1 MNNKNIK
8 IIKNQISRVVK
19 DVFPELYTKE
29 FNDKVMQQL
38 APMVDSAL
46 TSIKDTLLGANERH
60 REQSKASENKLLTE
74 ASKHLQKMNIS
85 MMAFQTILA
94 EKLAM
99 ANLIGATFN
108 TELEEKKKE
117 IAAQIDKELTEASN
131 KT

>member
-1 MNNKNIK
+1 MSNSIK
-8 IIKNQISRVVK
+8 VIRGQIRQIVQ
-19 DVFPELYTKE
+19 DIFPELYTKE

-38 APMVDSAL
+38 TPMVDSAL

-74 ASKHLQKMNIS
+74 ASKHLQNMNIS

-99 ANLIGATFN
+99 ANLIGDTFN